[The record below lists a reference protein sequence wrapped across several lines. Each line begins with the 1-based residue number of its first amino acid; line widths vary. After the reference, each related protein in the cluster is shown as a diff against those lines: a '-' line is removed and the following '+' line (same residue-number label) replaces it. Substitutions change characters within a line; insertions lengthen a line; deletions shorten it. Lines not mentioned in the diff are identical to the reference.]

1 MHCTNRPDIY
11 LDGNPLPK
19 EYFENILKNENN
31 INLVYEENNIIKGL
45 LLAEKKENNKISIA
59 RERKIYF
66 INDIVIDKKYRWQG
80 IGKKLYNYLLELS
93 KKEGF
98 DAVELNVW
106 AFNISAIKFYSSL
119 GMSVKNMKLEK
130 ILSTSDVEQENVSIN
145 ITSNV
150 KVEKYQ

>member
-93 KKEGF
+93 KKEGL

>member
-1 MHCTNRPDIY
+1 MEKRVA
-11 LDGNPLPK
+11 
-19 EYFENILKNENN
+19 
-31 INLVYEENNIIKGL
+31 LVTGGL
-45 LLAEKKENNKISIA
+45 S
-59 RERKIYF
+59 
-66 INDIVIDKKYRWQG
+66 G
-80 IGKKLYNYLLELS
+80 IGKGTVLELS
-93 KKEGF
+93 KKEGL

-106 AFNISAIKFYSSL
+106 AFNKSAIKFYSSL